1 MPTIHMD
8 IEPVKAVLDL
18 MTKDEKEIREIL
30 KNLTDAVAA
39 MHGSDWV
46 GKAEEDFHNQYDEL
60 QKRLTNQADSMEA
73 LAERMRR
80 EIAEWE
86 AIAAKLA

>member
-8 IEPVKAVLDL
+8 IEPVKAAMEL
-18 MTKDEKEIREIL
+18 MAKDEKEIREIL
-30 KNLTDAVAA
+30 KTLTDAVAA
-39 MHGSDWV
+39 IHRGDWE
-46 GKAEEDFHNQYDEL
+46 GKAEEDFQNQYKEL
-60 QKRLTNQADSMEA
+60 NGRLLNQADSMEV

-86 AIAAKLA
+86 AMAAKLV

>member
-8 IEPVKAVLDL
+8 IEPVKAVLEL
-18 MTKDEKEIREIL
+18 MDKDEKEIREIL
-30 KNLTDAVAA
+30 KNLTNAVAA
-39 MHGSDWV
+39 IHGGDWV
-46 GKAEEDFHNQYDEL
+46 GKAEEDFQNQYKEL
-60 QKRLTNQADSMEA
+60 NQRLRNQADSMEA
-73 LAERMRR
+73 LAIRMRQ